1 MREIMKL
8 GPILIALCF
17 SNLTLGQLIRTNTP
31 ATGISYI
38 GNALLSTDNIIYVCW
53 VEDSLNNPSPSPN
66 DDEFKIIGFCKS
78 NDLGLTWS
86 QKMNISIGDSYSML
100 NPQIASDDNGKIY
113 LTCTA
118 NRIDSVNLLIYTSDD
133 WMTHSVVSKVR
144 MGRGIITPTLIAIF
158 LQ

>member
-38 GNALLSTDNIIYVCW
+38 GNALMSTDNIIYVCW

-66 DDEFKIIGFCKS
+66 DDGFKIIG
-78 NDLGLTWS
+78 LIL
-86 QKMNISIGDSYSML
+86 IGFT
-100 NPQIASDDNGKIY
+100 I
-113 LTCTA
+113 T
-118 NRIDSVNLLIYTSDD
+118 
-133 WMTHSVVSKVR
+133 
-144 MGRGIITPTLIAIF
+144 IIRLIF
-158 LQ
+158 LNFDLWADFRGYPN